1 MRMRAKVNCTYG
13 SGGISKAIAVALRPD
28 SHQAP
33 KGIRMA
39 TEARGKQVVSMI
51 ELDGK
56 IETLLATLDDLLA
69 CTSTAESVIQ
79 GGSFS

>member
-1 MRMRAKVNCTYG
+1 MRMRAKVSCTYG
-13 SGGISKAIAVALRPD
+13 SESISKAIAVALMPD

-33 KGIRMA
+33 KGIRVK
-39 TEARGKQVVSMI
+39 TEARGTRVVSTI

-69 CTSTAESVIQ
+69 CTSTAEGVI
-79 GGSFS
+79 

>member
-1 MRMRAKVNCTYG
+1 MRAKVSCTYG
-13 SGGISKAIAVALRPD
+13 SESISKAIAVALMPD

-33 KGIRMA
+33 KGIRVK
-39 TEARGKQVVSMI
+39 TEARGTRVVSTI

-69 CTSTAESVIQ
+69 CTSTAEGVI
-79 GGSFS
+79 

>member
-1 MRMRAKVNCTYG
+1 MRMRAKVRCTYG
-13 SGGISKAIAVALRPD
+13 SVGISNAIAIALRPD

-33 KGIRMA
+33 KGIQVA

>member
-1 MRMRAKVNCTYG
+1 MRMRAKVSCTYG

-33 KGIRMA
+33 KGIRVA
-39 TEARGKQVVSMI
+39 TEARDTQVVSTI
-51 ELDGK
+51 ELDGR

-69 CTSTAESVIQ
+69 CTSTAESIL
-79 GGSFS
+79 

>member
-1 MRMRAKVNCTYG
+1 MRMRAEVSCTYG
-13 SGGISKAIAVALRPD
+13 SRGISKAIAVALRPD

-33 KGIRMA
+33 KGILVV
-39 TEARGKQVVSMI
+39 TDARGTQVVSTI

-69 CTSTAESVIQ
+69 CTSTAESIL
-79 GGSFS
+79 

>member
-1 MRMRAKVNCTYG
+1 MRAKVSCTYG
-13 SGGISKAIAVALRPD
+13 SESISKAIAVALMPD

-33 KGIRMA
+33 KGIRVK
-39 TEARGKQVVSMI
+39 TKARGTRVVSKI

-69 CTSTAESVIQ
+69 CTSTAEGVI
-79 GGSFS
+79 

>member
-1 MRMRAKVNCTYG
+1 MRMRAKVSCTYG
-13 SGGISKAIAVALRPD
+13 SESISKAIAVALMPD

-33 KGIRMA
+33 KGIRVK
-39 TEARGKQVVSMI
+39 TKARGTRVVSKI

-69 CTSTAESVIQ
+69 CTSTAEGVI
-79 GGSFS
+79 